1 MSHIQSNI
9 YASTIVI
16 EDGEVL
22 MIREG
27 KNSYG
32 QRGTW
37 NFPSGHVELG
47 ESFTEAAIR
56 ETLEETGYEV
66 ELTGVVAIQKI
77 DSDDTMNI
85 VVFFSGARTG
95 AEQAEPE
102 EGTDQIEFVPVNDIK
117 GLNLRFPELIEMA
130 ERAESKKIVTLDIL
144 TGGVND
150 EI

>member
-37 NFPSGHVELG
+37 NFPSGHAELG
-47 ESFTEAAIR
+47 ESLTEAAIR

-77 DSDDTMNI
+77 DSYDTMNI
-85 VVFFSGARTG
+85 VVFFSGARTE

-102 EGTDQIEFVPVNDIK
+102 EGTDKIEFVPVNDIK

-144 TGGVND
+144 AGGVND

>member
-1 MSHIQSNI
+1 MSEIESNI
-9 YASTIVI
+9 YVSTIVI
-16 EDGEVL
+16 EDGAVL
-22 MIREG
+22 MLQEG
-27 KNSYG
+27 KNNYG

-47 ESFTEAAIR
+47 ESLTEAAIR

-66 ELTGVVAIQKI
+66 ELNGVVAVLKI
-77 DSDDTMNI
+77 DNGDRMNL
-85 VVFFSGARTG
+85 VVFFSGTRTDS
-95 AEQAEPE
+95 EQSEPE
-102 EGTDQIEFVPVNDIK
+102 EGTDKIEFVPVSGVK

-144 TGGVND
+144 AGGVND

>member
-1 MSHIQSNI
+1 MSEIQSNI
-9 YASTIVI
+9 FVSTIVI
-16 EDGEVL
+16 EDDKAL

-47 ESFTEAAIR
+47 ESLTEAAIR

-66 ELTGVVAIQKI
+66 ELNGVVAVLKI
-77 DSDDTMNI
+77 DNGDRMNI

-102 EGTDQIEFVPVNDIK
+102 EGTDKIEFVPVNDIK

-144 TGGVND
+144 AGGVND